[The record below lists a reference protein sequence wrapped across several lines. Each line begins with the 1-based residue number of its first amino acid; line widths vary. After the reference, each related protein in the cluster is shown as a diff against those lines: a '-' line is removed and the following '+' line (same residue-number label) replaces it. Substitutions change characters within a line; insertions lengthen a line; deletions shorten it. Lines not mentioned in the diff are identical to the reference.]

1 MLEGAFCIGEGS
13 GDNKV
18 PHRSRVVPVGGGGGG
33 GGGIIKLKHV
43 RFKGIILKYLIIPYS

>member
-1 MLEGAFCIGEGS
+1 MLEGVFCIGEGS

-33 GGGIIKLKHV
+33 VFPGEPLGIL
-43 RFKGIILKYLIIPYS
+43 GA

>member
-33 GGGIIKLKHV
+33 GLLSLTPARFWGGLNQKEKN
-43 RFKGIILKYLIIPYS
+43 